1 MQVYG
6 HEREN
11 YFQEKVHGK
20 ELKPLSCANS
30 ALECQDPQFPVFG
43 ACFGTHNQPSVFHQI
58 FNIHKPHFPLL
69 WDAGIRSVPVRQAFV
84 PEALFFMFGLAP

>member
-11 YFQEKVHGK
+11 YFQEKVCGK

-30 ALECQDPQFPVFG
+30 ALALQNSDFLGF
-43 ACFGTHNQPSVFHQI
+43 
-58 FNIHKPHFPLL
+58 
-69 WDAGIRSVPVRQAFV
+69 
-84 PEALFFMFGLAP
+84 EASTRD